1 MRHKADK
8 VMHTSRGK
16 SVEFI
21 KESMEI
27 NEADSKVYLYIYA
40 LFFYDCGAEMIF
52 YFGV

>member
-8 VMHTSRGK
+8 VTHTSRGK
-16 SVEFI
+16 SVELI

-27 NEADSKVYLYIYA
+27 NEADSKVYLYA
-40 LFFYDCGAEMIF
+40 LFFYDCGADMIF